1 MPENEFLKMSD
12 ALVESANIAIKETL
26 KVEANKVLESL
37 KRLTPRE
44 TNGLVNSLKMSEI
57 NESDRVGYKI
67 VFDGYNKDNISY
79 QKIANALNRGFITNF
94 GNKYVEG
101 KHFIDK
107 SVSLLRGVDG
117 RINSRWEIEISKR
130 IKD

>member
-12 ALVESANIAIKETL
+12 ALIESANIAIKETL

-44 TNGLVNSLKMSEI
+44 TSGLVNSLKMSEI
-57 NESDRVGYKI
+57 NESDRVGHKI

-79 QKIANALNRGFITNF
+79 QKIANALNRGFIANF

-107 SVSLLRGVDG
+107 SVSLLRGVDS

>member
-1 MPENEFLKMSD
+1 MPENEFLKKSD
-12 ALVESANIAIKETL
+12 ALIESANIAIKETL

-44 TNGLVNSLKMSEI
+44 TGGLVNSLKMSEI

-79 QKIANALNRGFITNF
+79 QKIANALNRGFIANF

-130 IKD
+130 IKN